1 MIKKVI
7 KYVKKVFIPRS
18 EFEEEIAPKKVDTT
32 SKVQPSYIGVP
43 APVVVPDDPWF
54 GSAPKTEK
62 AMEYVQKK
70 NEELYRRLAEPKLK
84 EPENIHQMM
93 YERASKYWGTWKEEL
108 PGGSENFQE
117 NNDSWNS
124 GTGLGQFK

>member
-7 KYVKKVFIPRS
+7 KTIKKVFIPRS
-18 EFEEEIAPKKVDTT
+18 EFEEETVTQKADTT
-32 SKVQPSYIGVP
+32 TQVQSAHFGVP
-43 APVVVPDDPWF
+43 APVVSPDDPWF

-62 AMEYVQKK
+62 AMEYVMKK
-70 NEELYRRLAEPKLK
+70 NEELYRKLAEPKSK

-93 YERASKYWGTWKEEL
+93 YEKASKYWGTWKEEL

-117 NNDSWNS
+117 NSNNWNS
-124 GTGLGQFK
+124 GTGLRQFK